1 MLAIL
6 LALASAAGYGGSD
19 YAAAWRLAA
28 AVSSAS
34 PSWRRLSP
42 LP

>member
-19 YAAAWRLAA
+19 CAGGLVARRDSVIRITIVAQ
-28 AVSSAS
+28 AVSAA
-34 PSWRRLSP
+34 
-42 LP
+42 